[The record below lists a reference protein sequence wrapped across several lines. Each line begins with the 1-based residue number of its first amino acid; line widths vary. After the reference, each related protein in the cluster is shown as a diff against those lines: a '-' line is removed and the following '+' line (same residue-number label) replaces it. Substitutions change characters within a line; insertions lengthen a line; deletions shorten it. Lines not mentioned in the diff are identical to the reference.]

1 MNLGTA
7 RIVLIVALVAGGVAV
22 LSNAFGGGTAALAP
36 SGGGS
41 GSSPSASSSP
51 SHSRSPATSPSPLP
65 SPNVGGVI
73 FASLNGTYA
82 PGCATKVDHMLVGDH
97 YQEGQAPG
105 DYAPKPFP
113 KTTVYYRIG
122 ANAAQ
127 NQSDAQYMAD
137 TYFNGAKVAKLPT
150 PLGTATVAK
159 TVQVAVVIGDNYV
172 SNC

>member
-22 LSNAFGGGTAALAP
+22 LSNAFGGGSAALAP
-36 SGGGS
+36 GGGS
-41 GSSPSASSSP
+41 AAPQSASSSP

-65 SPNVGGVI
+65 SPNVRGVI

-82 PGCATKVDHMLVGDH
+82 PGCATKVDNMLVGDF
-97 YQEGQAPG
+97 YQSGQAPG

-113 KTTVYYRIG
+113 KTTVYYRTG

-127 NQSDAQYMAD
+127 NQSDAQYLAD

-159 TVQVAVVIGDNYV
+159 TVQVAVVVGNNYV